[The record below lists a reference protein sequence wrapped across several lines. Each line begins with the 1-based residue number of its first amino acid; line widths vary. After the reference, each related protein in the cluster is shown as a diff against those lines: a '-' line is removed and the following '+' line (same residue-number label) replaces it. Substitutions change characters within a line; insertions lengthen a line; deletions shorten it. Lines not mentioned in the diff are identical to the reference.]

1 MTALFTRFLY
11 PAVAT
16 PNTTRIAAVDD
27 IGTAVALSRFGWLHG
42 SNAVILAP
50 VNQPALDAA
59 ASTLVHFPI
68 DAPILLNPV
77 ATLDPRVAAEIQR
90 LMPAGVDA
98 PAQVLLVGPFT
109 PAVATAIQA
118 LGFTTAFIGSAD
130 PISTAVATAT
140 LRRAVEPGVRNVTLI
155 SLDDLVWGLPATAW
169 AAHFGD
175 SVLFVFFP
183 IASRPPRH
191 VSLDLSTQSLFD
203 GSASGH

>member
-1 MTALFTRFLY
+1 
-11 PAVAT
+11 
-16 PNTTRIAAVDD
+16 
-27 IGTAVALSRFGWLHG
+27 
-42 SNAVILAP
+42 
-50 VNQPALDAA
+50 
-59 ASTLVHFPI
+59 
-68 DAPILLNPV
+68 
-77 ATLDPRVAAEIQR
+77 
-90 LMPAGVDA
+90 MPAGVDV

-109 PAVATAIQA
+109 PVVATAIQA

-183 IASRPPRH
+183 IASRPPRPRI
-191 VSLDLSTQSLFD
+191 SRPINPTPI
-203 GSASGH
+203 